1 MKTDAA
7 GRTRISTN
15 TLIAWSVG
23 FAILFLIAISIVA
36 SSSNPD
42 PTDVAPGSQ
51 SLATSITNASVIVF
65 REGLEAVLIF
75 AAITASF
82 LGSRQ
87 QYRRPVTMGVAAAF
101 GATVLTWFVMTT
113 VLGAL
118 PVSEDVL
125 LAITGI
131 AAVVILLL
139 VMNWFFHKVY
149 WTDHIKELNS
159 KKRDL
164 VDASEAGDSIKYW
177 GFFALGFTAVYREGF
192 EVVLF
197 LQNLNIVAG
206 TAAVMWGVLIGLA
219 GTAVVGFLTFFAH
232 HKLPYKRMLVLTGVL
247 LGIVLVVMIGG
258 SARTL
263 QSLGILST
271 TPLPFDTPDWWAR
284 WFEIVPT
291 WETVAIQLLAAAF
304 VMGSYY
310 AAEWWSKEKR
320 RRARATAPVPVATA
334 TATATVAHAHEAP
347 TAARVFATTAALPE
361 LARRAPQVASSP
373 AAMREVERVQDGRD
387 AERTICGHPA
397 TTLCGC
403 AATAPVAGADLAAA
417 GPVAPPVPTPAAPA
431 FTPRPLFD
439 ERPAPAIVR
448 APLFAPRDVE
458 G

>member
-1 MKTDAA
+1 MVVAMKTDAD

-23 FAILFLIAISIVA
+23 FAILLLIAISLVA
-36 SSSNPD
+36 ASSNPD

-82 LGSRQ
+82 LGARQ
-87 QYRRPVTMGVAAAF
+87 QYRRPVTQGVAAAF
-101 GATVLTWFVMTT
+101 GATVLTWFVMTAL
-113 VLGAL
+113 LGAL

-159 KKRDL
+159 KKRSL
-164 VDASEAGDSIKYW
+164 VDASETGDSIKYW

-206 TAAVMWGVLIGLA
+206 AAAVMWGVLIGLA

-291 WETVAIQLLAAAF
+291 WETVTIQLLAAAF

-310 AAEWWSKEKR
+310 AAERWSKEKR
-320 RRARATAPVPVATA
+320 RRANAAVAPAFIRQQ
-334 TATATVAHAHEAP
+334 P
-347 TAARVFATTAALPE
+347 TAARVHAATATLPD
-361 LARRAPQVASSP
+361 LARRAPGVASSP
-373 AAMREVERVQDGRD
+373 AAVREVERVEAGADMQ
-387 AERTICGHPA
+387 RTICGHPA
-397 TTLCGC
+397 TTMCGC
-403 AATAPVAGADLAAA
+403 SAIAPNAAA
-417 GPVAPPVPTPAAPA
+417 RMHSTGPAAPA
-431 FTPRPLFD
+431 VATPTAPVLTPRPLF
-439 ERPAPAIVR
+439 EQQPPALVR
-448 APLFAPRDVE
+448 EPLFAPRVTE
-458 G
+458 